1 METEK
6 GTMLWTACGAPCEA
20 IGKPL
25 KGSAMGTRQ
34 IVVTERDCET
44 LHKRIELLTGG
55 VDEDSWSS
63 VRRLHEELNHATIL
77 HGEPVPE
84 DVVTM
89 NSRVSF
95 QELDTGEKSEIT
107 LVYPSDADVNRRR
120 ISILAPVG
128 AALIGLRVGDEIEW
142 PLPSG
147 KTRTYKIIS
156 VLFQPEAEGRYDL

>member
-1 METEK
+1 MKRPKT
-6 GTMLWTACGAPCEA
+6 
-20 IGKPL
+20 IY
-25 KGSAMGTRQ
+25 
-34 IVVTERDCET
+34 ITERDWERLERMVSGAGKAPNIAT
-44 LHKRIELLTGG
+44 LRNEL
-55 VDEDSWSS
+55 DQ
-63 VRRLHEELNHATIL
+63 ATV
-77 HGEPVPE
+77 VPSE
-84 DVVTM
+84 KIPSDVVTM

-107 LVYPSDADVNRRR
+107 LVYPSDADINRRR

>member
-1 METEK
+1 MKRPKT
-6 GTMLWTACGAPCEA
+6 
-20 IGKPL
+20 IY
-25 KGSAMGTRQ
+25 
-34 IVVTERDCET
+34 ITERDWER
-44 LHKRIELLTGG
+44 LERMVSGAGKAPNIAILRNEL
-55 VDEDSWSS
+55 DQ
-63 VRRLHEELNHATIL
+63 ATV
-77 HGEPVPE
+77 VPSE
-84 DVVTM
+84 KIPSDVVTM

-107 LVYPSDADVNRRR
+107 LVYPSDADINRRR

>member
-1 METEK
+1 MKRPKT
-6 GTMLWTACGAPCEA
+6 
-20 IGKPL
+20 IY
-25 KGSAMGTRQ
+25 
-34 IVVTERDCET
+34 ITERDWER
-44 LHKRIELLTGG
+44 LERMVSGAGKAPNIAKLRNEL
-55 VDEDSWSS
+55 DQ
-63 VRRLHEELNHATIL
+63 ATF
-77 HGEPVPE
+77 VPSE
-84 DVVTM
+84 KIPSDVFTM

-107 LVYPSDADVNRRR
+107 LVYPSDADINRRR

>member
-1 METEK
+1 
-6 GTMLWTACGAPCEA
+6 MLWTACGAPFEA

-89 NSRVSF
+89 NSSLIL
-95 QELDTGEKSEIT
+95 LDTETDRERLCT
-107 LVYPSDADVNRRR
+107 LVYPGFLSDAPDH
-120 ISILAPVG
+120 
-128 AALIGLRVGDEIEW
+128 
-142 PLPSG
+142 
-147 KTRTYKIIS
+147 IS
-156 VLFQPEAEGRYDL
+156 VLSPLGTSLLGSRVGETVVYERDGAEHRAVVVDIVYQPEAEGHAHL

>member
-1 METEK
+1 MKRPKT
-6 GTMLWTACGAPCEA
+6 
-20 IGKPL
+20 IY
-25 KGSAMGTRQ
+25 
-34 IVVTERDCET
+34 ITERDWDRLERMVSGAGKAPNIAK
-44 LHKRIELLTGG
+44 LRNELDQAT
-55 VDEDSWSS
+55 VVPS
-63 VRRLHEELNHATIL
+63 EEI
-77 HGEPVPE
+77 PS

-107 LVYPSDADVNRRR
+107 LVYPSDADINRRR

>member
-1 METEK
+1 MKRPKT
-6 GTMLWTACGAPCEA
+6 
-20 IGKPL
+20 IY
-25 KGSAMGTRQ
+25 
-34 IVVTERDCET
+34 ITERDWER
-44 LHKRIELLTGG
+44 LERMVSGAGKAPNIAKLRNEL
-55 VDEDSWSS
+55 DQ
-63 VRRLHEELNHATIL
+63 ATV
-77 HGEPVPE
+77 VPSE
-84 DVVTM
+84 KIPSDVVTM

-107 LVYPSDADVNRRR
+107 LVYPSYADINRRI

>member
-1 METEK
+1 MKRPKT
-6 GTMLWTACGAPCEA
+6 
-20 IGKPL
+20 IY
-25 KGSAMGTRQ
+25 
-34 IVVTERDCET
+34 ITERDWER
-44 LHKRIELLTGG
+44 LERMVSGAGKAPNIAKLRNEL
-55 VDEDSWSS
+55 DQ
-63 VRRLHEELNHATIL
+63 ATV
-77 HGEPVPE
+77 VPSE
-84 DVVTM
+84 KIPSDVVTM

-107 LVYPSDADVNRRR
+107 LVYPSDADINRRR

-147 KTRTYKIIS
+147 RTRTYKIIS

>member
-1 METEK
+1 MKRPKT
-6 GTMLWTACGAPCEA
+6 
-20 IGKPL
+20 IY
-25 KGSAMGTRQ
+25 
-34 IVVTERDCET
+34 ITERDWDRLERMVSGAGKAPNIAK
-44 LHKRIELLTGG
+44 LRNELDQAT
-55 VDEDSWSS
+55 VVPS
-63 VRRLHEELNHATIL
+63 EEI
-77 HGEPVPE
+77 PS

-95 QELDTGEKSEIT
+95 RALDTGEESEIT

-147 KTRTYKIIS
+147 KTRTYRIVS

>member
-1 METEK
+1 MKRPKTIYITESDWDRLERL
-6 GTMLWTACGAPCEA
+6 MSGAGKAPNIAKLRSELDEA
-20 IGKPL
+20 
-25 KGSAMGTRQ
+25 T
-34 IVVTERDCET
+34 VVP
-44 LHKRIELLTGG
+44 
-55 VDEDSWSS
+55 S
-63 VRRLHEELNHATIL
+63 EEI
-77 HGEPVPE
+77 PS

-89 NSRVSF
+89 NSRVSV

-128 AALIGLRVGDEIEW
+128 AAILGLRVGDEIEW

-147 KTRTYKIIS
+147 KTRTYRIVS

>member
-1 METEK
+1 MKRPKT
-6 GTMLWTACGAPCEA
+6 
-20 IGKPL
+20 IY
-25 KGSAMGTRQ
+25 
-34 IVVTERDCET
+34 ITERDWER
-44 LHKRIELLTGG
+44 LERMVSGAGKAPNIAKLRNEL
-55 VDEDSWSS
+55 DQ
-63 VRRLHEELNHATIL
+63 ATV
-77 HGEPVPE
+77 VPSE
-84 DVVTM
+84 KIPFDVVTM

-107 LVYPSDADVNRRR
+107 LVYPSDADINRRR

>member
-1 METEK
+1 MKRPKT
-6 GTMLWTACGAPCEA
+6 
-20 IGKPL
+20 IY
-25 KGSAMGTRQ
+25 
-34 IVVTERDCET
+34 ITERDWER
-44 LHKRIELLTGG
+44 LERMVSGAGKAPNIAILRNEL
-55 VDEDSWSS
+55 DQ
-63 VRRLHEELNHATIL
+63 ATV
-77 HGEPVPE
+77 VPSE
-84 DVVTM
+84 KIPFDVVTM